1 MNYVETVIRERVRKV
16 MEQYGSE
23 DFIYCELMHYNEA

>member
-1 MNYVETVIRERVRKV
+1 MNYVETVTRERVRIV
-16 MEQYGSE
+16 MEQYGSG